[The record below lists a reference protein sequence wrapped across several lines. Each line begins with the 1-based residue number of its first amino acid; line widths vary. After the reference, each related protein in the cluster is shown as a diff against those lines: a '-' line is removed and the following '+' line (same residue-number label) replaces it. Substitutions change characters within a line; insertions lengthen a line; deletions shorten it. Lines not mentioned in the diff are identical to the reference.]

1 MHRVVVF
8 GHSRPLCCSHLHL
21 IKRNLR
27 LRKRHADTPYGQQ
40 ILRTYCTRTC
50 CNQTEIMSAKFHMLI
65 KFIVVSAVQVSIL
78 PSSLLMESLNFVE
91 IIVLDCVNQFVI
103 IVSHLFNRRWTVD
116 NTREDG
122 EYS

>member
-1 MHRVVVF
+1 M
-8 GHSRPLCCSHLHL
+8 
-21 IKRNLR
+21 
-27 LRKRHADTPYGQQ
+27 
-40 ILRTYCTRTC
+40 
-50 CNQTEIMSAKFHMLI
+50 EIMSAKFHMLI

-91 IIVLDCVNQFVI
+91 IIILDCVNQFVI
-103 IVSHLFNRRWTVD
+103 IVLHLFNRRWTVD